1 MFWVLEYF
9 FPYLFYQQ
17 NGSPLDENESSYPPK
32 HEEIIRDEDEVEL
45 QEEIID
51 VIEDNISE
59 PDIRNR
65 IFTENEIK
73 KALLIGINYDTNNSS
88 NDDLRGCV
96 NDVNNIQNYLQNNC
110 LFRKDQIKILTDAD
124 ATRNNIMNQLDEM
137 VKFAHNNVLSEL
149 WLSYSGHG
157 SQMNGFNEDD
167 GKNEVLCPVDYLT
180 NGIIN
185 DDYLKNHF
193 LKKLPK
199 TTKLFVIMD
208 CCHSGSNMD
217 LTYAMENGVIVDR
230 NESNIDASVIKLS
243 GCLDSQVSIDAYNRN
258 MNEFQGAFTDAFVN
272 NDGTSQVP
280 ELVNN
285 INDYLQTKKYTQ
297 ISQLSFSKKELL
309 YYHIY

>member
-1 MFWVLEYF
+1 MFWVLQYF
-9 FPYLFYQQ
+9 FPSFFSQKPQSYSVQ
-17 NGSPLDENESSYPPK
+17 NGSLTPPIT
-32 HEEIIRDEDEVEL
+32 EEIIRDEDEVEEE
-45 QEEIID
+45 EEIID

-59 PDIRNR
+59 PDTRNR

-73 KALLIGINYDTNNSS
+73 KALVIGINYNTNEPS

-96 NDVNNIQNYLQNNC
+96 NDCNNIQDYLQNNC
-110 LFRKDQIKILTDAD
+110 FFRKDQITVLTDAD

-137 VKFAHNNVLSEL
+137 VTFAHNNVLSEL

-157 SQMNGFNEDD
+157 SQINGGNEND

-180 NGIIN
+180 KGIIN
-185 DDYLKNHF
+185 DDYLKTHF
-193 LKKLPK
+193 LQKLPK
-199 TTKLFVIMD
+199 TTKLFIIMD

-217 LTYAMENGVIVDR
+217 LTYAIENGVIVDR

-243 GCLDSQVSIDAYNRN
+243 GCLDSQVSMDVYNRN

-272 NDGTSQVP
+272 NNGMSEVS

-285 INDYLQTKKYTQ
+285 INTYLQTKKYTQ

-309 YYHIY
+309 DYHVY